1 MQALIELLA
10 FLTPYGTHSYIV
22 MFGILIACGFGFP
35 MPEDVVLITGGILAS
50 HSVTNFWVV
59 VLVCMAGV
67 LMGDGIVFGLGRY
80 FGPSIKKKGIF
91 KKIFTEKVDQR
102 AEAIIRKYGDKVV
115 FMARFMPGLRTPI
128 FLTCGIYQVK
138 PWKFLL
144 LDGTAAIVSVPLW
157 IYVGYVFGQ
166 NLEELEAKIR
176 HIQVGLYSG
185 LAILIVAFIAYSMFK
200 RRMAKIVSPTQN
212 S

>member
-1 MQALIELLA
+1 MQQLINLLA
-10 FLTPYGTHSYIV
+10 FLTPYGTHSYFV
-22 MFGILIACGFGFP
+22 MFGILIACGFGLP

-50 HSVTNFWVV
+50 HEVTHFWGVV
-59 VLVCMAGV
+59 VVCMAGV

-91 KKIFTEKVDQR
+91 KKIFTEKIDQR
-102 AEAIIRKYGDKVV
+102 AQAIIHKYGDKVV

-128 FLTCGIYQVK
+128 FLTCGVYQVK

-144 LDGTAAIVSVPLW
+144 LDGTAALISVPLW

-166 NLEELEAKIR
+166 NLEELEQKIR
-176 HIQVGLYSG
+176 HVQVGLFGG
-185 LAILIVAFIAYSMFK
+185 LAALIFVFVLVALLK
-200 RRMAKIVSPTQN
+200 RRVRKVAA
-212 S
+212 

>member
-1 MQALIELLA
+1 MQIMIDLLA
-10 FLTPYGTHSYIV
+10 FLTPYGTHSYFV

-35 MPEDVVLITGGILAS
+35 MPEDVVLISGGILAS
-50 HSVTNFWVV
+50 HAVTNFWGVV
-59 VLVCMAGV
+59 VVCMAGV
-67 LMGDGIVFGLGRY
+67 LVGDGIVFSMGRY
-80 FGPSIKKKGIF
+80 FGPQIKKKGIF

-102 AEAIIRKYGDKVV
+102 AESIIRKYGDKVV

-144 LDGTAAIVSVPLW
+144 LDGTAALISVPVW

-176 HIQVGLYSG
+176 HVQFGLYAG
-185 LAILIVAFIAYSMFK
+185 LAALIAVFIVVALFK
-200 RRMAKIVSPTQN
+200 RRIAKVAT
-212 S
+212 

>member
-1 MQALIELLA
+1 MQILIDLLA
-10 FLTPYGTHSYIV
+10 FLTPYGTHSYFV

-35 MPEDVVLITGGILAS
+35 MPEDVVLISGGILAS
-50 HSVTNFWVV
+50 HAVTNFWGVV
-59 VLVCMAGV
+59 VVCMAGV
-67 LMGDGIVFGLGRY
+67 LMGDGIVFSLGRY

-102 AEAIIRKYGDKVV
+102 AESIIRKYGDKVV
-115 FMARFMPGLRTPI
+115 FMARFMPGLRTPV

-144 LDGTAAIVSVPLW
+144 LDGTAALISVPLW
-157 IYVGYVFGQ
+157 IYVGFVFGQ

-176 HIQVGLYSG
+176 DVQFGLYAG
-185 LAILIVAFIAYSMFK
+185 LAALIAVFVIVALFK
-200 RRMAKIVSPTQN
+200 RRVAKVAT
-212 S
+212 